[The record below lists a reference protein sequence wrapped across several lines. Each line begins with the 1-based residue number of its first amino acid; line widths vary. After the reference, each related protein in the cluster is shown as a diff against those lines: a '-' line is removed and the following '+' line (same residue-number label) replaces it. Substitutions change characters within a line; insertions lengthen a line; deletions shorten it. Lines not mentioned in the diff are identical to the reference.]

1 MIEIYDFPRSLNAG
15 KARLLW
21 PIPLGLVIGAVLSL
35 SGSLVWSQSD
45 WGSKMPEGEGKEL
58 TVQLCGTCHDLG
70 RTLNLRKDGQ
80 GWEQTV
86 LNMVTRGAQ
95 IFPDEAEKI
104 TRYLT
109 TNYGMNSPLKK

>member
-1 MIEIYDFPRSLNAG
+1 MLR
-15 KARLLW
+15 RTR
-21 PIPLGLVIGAVLSL
+21 LGLVIGAVLSL

-45 WGSKMPEGEGKEL
+45 WASKMPDGEGKEL

-70 RTLNLRKDGQ
+70 RTINLRKDAH

-86 LNMVTRGAQ
+86 LNMVSRGAQ

-104 TRYLT
+104 TRYLA
-109 TNYGMNSPLKK
+109 TNYAINSPPKK